1 MICRHF
7 ADRVANLT
15 IRLERYLLSVTL
27 TMAQTN
33 PLTLRPPPGALP
45 EWRAAAERAGLTL
58 HAWMRRN
65 VEQGLRVQLANEEME
80 MFEERQARHSG
91 PQ

>member
-1 MICRHF
+1 
-7 ADRVANLT
+7 V
-15 IRLERYLLSVTL
+15 
-27 TMAQTN
+27 
-33 PLTLRPPPGALP
+33 
-45 EWRAAAERAGLTL
+45 RAAAERAGLTL

-80 MFEERQARHSG
+80 MFDKRHARHSG